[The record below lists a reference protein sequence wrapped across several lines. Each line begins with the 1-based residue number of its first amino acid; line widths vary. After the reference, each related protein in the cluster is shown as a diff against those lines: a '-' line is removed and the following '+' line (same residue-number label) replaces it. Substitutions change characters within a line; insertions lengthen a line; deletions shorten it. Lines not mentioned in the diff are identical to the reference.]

1 VLRAEL
7 VSDADDRAIG
17 IALQVRVGGELADEL
32 KSPTPVDRGNVGS
45 PPGAI
50 IGDDNEDLVIGEGG
64 VEPDRAWR
72 RLRREGVLDG
82 IGEGFVHGE
91 GEVVGGV
98 IVNEGFDPA
107 AEGPVD
113 PSKPGRG
120 SDYRTCLP
128 KPSSTGCR
136 WRERAGRIL
145 LPVLISG
152 ERCVCRSCKPES
164 ACWRHSGLETGLAA
178 TTGPEG

>member
-1 VLRAEL
+1 MLRAAL

-17 IALQVRVGGELADEL
+17 IALQVRVGGELADQL
-32 KSPTPVDRGNVGS
+32 KSPAAVDRGNVRS

-82 IGEGFVHGE
+82 IGEGFVHRE

-107 AEGPVD
+107 AEGPAQRGGVVR
-113 PSKPGRG
+113 GRR
-120 SDYRTCLP
+120 YRH
-128 KPSSTGCR
+128 GQRRR
-136 WRERAGRIL
+136 WR
-145 LPVLISG
+145 
-152 ERCVCRSCKPES
+152 
-164 ACWRHSGLETGLAA
+164 
-178 TTGPEG
+178 